1 MCIMTSDLWGVDGIG
16 VVRVG
21 QQVDVEAKRNVAH
34 GRDLVLGRAAGVQQA
49 GGGELQLL
57 QSVETQTL
65 HEGPLNLTEAQMEE
79 KGVISKNI
87 QEAGSIN

>member
-1 MCIMTSDLWGVDGIG
+1 MTSDLWGVDSLG

-21 QQVDVEAKRNVAH
+21 QQVDAEAKRNIAH
-34 GRDLVLGRAAGVQQA
+34 GGDFVLGWAAGVQQP

-65 HEGPLNLTEAQMEE
+65 NEGPLNLTKAQMEE
-79 KGVISKNI
+79 KGVKLQKRPRS
-87 QEAGSIN
+87 

>member
-1 MCIMTSDLWGVDGIG
+1 MTYDLWGVDGLG

-34 GRDLVLGRAAGVQQA
+34 GGDLVLGRAAGVQQP

-57 QSVETQTL
+57 QSEETQTL
-65 HEGPLNLTEAQMEE
+65 HEGPLNLTHSTDGR
-79 KGVISKNI
+79 KGSQTPKTSKELD
-87 QEAGSIN
+87 Q